1 MAGDSAAVSAY
12 DSIKNPGG
20 GFSSL
25 ISVVEAEPPTVSGL
39 NDTIGT
45 AEPVLGF
52 GTGPGDDPTAE
63 VNGFLKPPP
72 TTPIAS
78 VEDDG
83 DIFKA
88 NPTGLAGGD
97 AVIAS
102 AEIGDG
108 PFGSSGSGS
117 GDFDFYVITD
127 VAAGQTITVDVDT
140 PFPFGDLDPF
150 VVIWDS
156 SGFVVGTTTTMA
168 PRLTVSCA
176 SWHRTTMISTFP

>member
-1 MAGDSAAVSAY
+1 MGRLRQRFNSRDTAFGHDRLSSGRSVARSGWRSRRGFCVRLHQES
-12 DSIKNPGG
+12 GG

-25 ISVVEAEPPTVSGL
+25 ISVIEAELPTVSGL

-108 PFGSSGSGS
+108 PLGSSGSGS
-117 GDFDFYVITD
+117 GDFDFYAITG

-140 PFPFGDLDPF
+140 PFPFGD
-150 VVIWDS
+150 
-156 SGFVVGTTTTMA
+156 
-168 PRLTVSCA
+168 
-176 SWHRTTMISTFP
+176 